1 MVGWFDGIIAGL
13 FEGII
18 AGLRGTIIVLDG
30 RAGAK
35 VNRAP
40 GETAKLYGCP

>member
-18 AGLRGTIIVLDG
+18 AGLRGTIIVLGG

-35 VNRAP
+35 AN
-40 GETAKLYGCP
+40 

>member
-18 AGLRGTIIVLDG
+18 AGLRGTIIVLGG

-35 VNRAP
+35 VN
-40 GETAKLYGCP
+40 